1 MPSPFPGMDPWL
13 ERPGLYPPFH
23 ATFIANLEA
32 ALNAVLPAGYVASNE
47 SRVYVDPELHR
58 IPDVGVFG
66 PDAPAEGG
74 AVATLELTGLIAAA
88 VEPVSDPVEEHYLEI
103 LSVEDERLVTVLEV
117 VSPSNKRAGDG
128 RASYQ
133 QKQGECRASGVNL
146 VEIDLVRGG
155 PHVTA
160 VREARLRAV
169 APNCD
174 YHVCVTVAGAPL
186 RYFVAGFAL
195 ADQLP
200 AISVPLESGVPPVP
214 LDLQAA
220 FDRTFDAGAYAKR
233 VRYGRREP
241 DVPLPPEQ
249 RAWADGI
256 LRANG
261 LLA

>member
-13 ERPGLYPPFH
+13 ERPGLFPSFH
-23 ATFIANLEA
+23 ATLISTIQA
-32 ALNAVLPAGYVASNE
+32 ALNAALPAGYVASNE

-58 IPDVGVFG
+58 IPDLGVFG
-66 PDAPAEGG
+66 PDAPTGG
-74 AVATLELTGLIAAA
+74 AVATLELKGLVAAA

-103 LSVEDERLVTVLEV
+103 LSVDDERLVTVIEV
-117 VSPSNKRAGDG
+117 VSPSNKTNSDG
-128 RASYQ
+128 RTSYK

-160 VREARLRAV
+160 VPEPRLRAV
-169 APNCD
+169 APNSD
-174 YHVCVTVAGAPL
+174 YHVCVTVAGAPR

-195 ADQLP
+195 ADPLP

-214 LDLQAA
+214 LDLQAV
-220 FDRTFDAGAYAKR
+220 FNQTFDAGAYAKR
-233 VRYGRREP
+233 VRYARKEP
-241 DVPLPPEQ
+241 EVPLSPEQ
-249 RAWADGI
+249 RAWAEGV
-256 LRANG
+256 LRATG